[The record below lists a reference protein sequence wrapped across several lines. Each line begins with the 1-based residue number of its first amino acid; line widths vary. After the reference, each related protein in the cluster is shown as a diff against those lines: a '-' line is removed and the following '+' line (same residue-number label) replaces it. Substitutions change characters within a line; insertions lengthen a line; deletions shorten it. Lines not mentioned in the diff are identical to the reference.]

1 MVEFGTP
8 RHELILHQYDISPLT
23 RKVKMALS
31 IKGLGWRACTQPVIA
46 PKPDLV
52 ALTRVAIA
60 VFPCS
65 RLAPHLLRQRSHPPR
80 HRSPVSWSPVVR
92 RWRIR
97 ASVCSSA
104 HGWTRRGNTRALSAQ
119 RLSGW
124 I

>member
-31 IKGLGWRACTQPVIA
+31 IKGLAWRACTQPVIA

-65 RLAPHLLRQRSHPPR
+65 RLAPTS
-80 HRSPVSWSPVVR
+80 
-92 RWRIR
+92 I
-97 ASVCSSA
+97 ATAISSS
-104 HGWTRRGNTRALSAQ
+104 RRGNTRALSAQ
-119 RLSGW
+119 RLSG
-124 I
+124 